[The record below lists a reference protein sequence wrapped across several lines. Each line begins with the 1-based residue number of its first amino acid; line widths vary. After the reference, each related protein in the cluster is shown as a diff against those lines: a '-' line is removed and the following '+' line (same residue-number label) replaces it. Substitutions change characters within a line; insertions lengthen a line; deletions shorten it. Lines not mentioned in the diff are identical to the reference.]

1 MAFDQYMQNIR
12 NQVRCEQAFLE
23 YARGKKLQLEW
34 SYQFGYYQSYA
45 TEREWQVFKAE
56 WFRKNPLVK

>member
-1 MAFDQYMQNIR
+1 MTDTQHMLNLR
-12 NQVRCEQAFLE
+12 NQVECEKAFLVH
-23 YARGKKLQLEW
+23 ARAKKLDLNWRSE
-34 SYQFGYYQSYA
+34 FGYYQSYA